1 MAENK
6 KPCGDAVRRV
16 KEAVSIDARRVYDSC
31 ADKDCL
37 SDLRVYFTDFAQEII
52 DSAVSVRCRS
62 CEVLNVFTE
71 TERTPFNRGYYSVDM
86 TFFFIVGLD
95 VFTPAS
101 TAPVT
106 VYGLCV
112 HSKKAIL
119 YGSEGGVKVFSSEF
133 VNRDSD
139 VQLPM
144 RNSSPVTKVHVAQPI
159 CLDARLCRLCEC
171 VGGNE
176 IIGSLPRSVC
186 GSFEGEF
193 RIPQND
199 RAVRV
204 TIGVFSTVQLERDV
218 QILIPAY
225 DFNIPRKEC
234 SCETEDPC
242 DAFRR
247 ISFPVDE
254 FFPPNQQSIHCDNGD
269 ANELANIGCNCAAG
283 S

>member
-1 MAENK
+1 MTDNK
-6 KPCGDAVRRV
+6 KPCADAVRRV

-37 SDLRVYFTDFAQEII
+37 SDLRVYFTDTAQEIV

-62 CEVLNVFTE
+62 CDVLNVFTE
-71 TERTPFNRGYYSVDM
+71 TERMPFNRGYYSVDL

-101 TAPVT
+101 SAPVT

-112 HSKKAIL
+112 HAKKCIL

-133 VNRDSD
+133 IDRDAD
-139 VQLPM
+139 VQRPM
-144 RNSSPVTKVHVAQPI
+144 RVASPVTKVHVAQPI
-159 CLDARLCRLCEC
+159 CLDARLCRACEC
-171 VGGNE
+171 VGGCDVVN
-176 IIGSLPRSVC
+176 SLPRSISC
-186 GSFEGEF
+186 AFEGRFTE
-193 RIPQND
+193 PQND
-199 RAVRV
+199 RAVKV
-204 TIGVFSTVQLERDV
+204 TVGVFSTVQLERDV

-225 DFNIPRKEC
+225 DFNLPRKEC
-234 SCETEDPC
+234 ACETEDPC

-254 FFPPNQQSIHCDNGD
+254 FFPPNRQSIGCESGD
-269 ANELANIGCNCAAG
+269 ANELANIGCSCAARE
-283 S
+283 